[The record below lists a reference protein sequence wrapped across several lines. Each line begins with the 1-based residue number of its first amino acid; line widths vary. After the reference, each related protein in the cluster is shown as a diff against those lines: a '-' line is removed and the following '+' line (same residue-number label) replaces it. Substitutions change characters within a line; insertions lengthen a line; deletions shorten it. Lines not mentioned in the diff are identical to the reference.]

1 MVTPSSEWHRLVEDL
16 RSDDRA
22 VRAASIFGRVAD
34 ESRVPDL
41 YRLLESDDFFI
52 REAAAEPLARLEGA
66 RALPALFTALTRG
79 ESEGHDNDGLV
90 ATVSDLLEDNPQGV
104 APLVLQMVSAPEWE
118 QREHAAW
125 ALGFLPSDVALEPL
139 LAALRD
145 ESPDVR
151 SAAAGSLGSFEGEDV
166 LLPLIECLRD
176 DDKRVRVSAA
186 DALGYLGER
195 QAVPALRKAL
205 DDPDKDVRLFAAEA
219 LRNLQ

>member
-1 MVTPSSEWHRLVEDL
+1 MPLSEWERLVEDL

-22 VRAASIFGRVAD
+22 VRAASVLARVAD

-41 YRLLESDDFFI
+41 YRLLGSDDCFV

-79 ESEGHDNDGLV
+79 ESEGYDNDSLV
-90 ATVSDLLEDNPQGV
+90 GIISELLEDNPQGA
-104 APLVLQMVSAPEWE
+104 APLVLQMVSAPEWKV
-118 QREHAAW
+118 REHAAW

-139 LAALRD
+139 LVALSD

-186 DALGYLGER
+186 DALRYLGDR
-195 QAVPALRKAL
+195 HAVPALREAL
-205 DDPDKDVRLFAAEA
+205 DDPDNDVRLFAAEA
-219 LRNLQ
+219 LRDLQ